1 MNVRSSVA
9 VVAVVAAAVALASC
23 GGGGDDTTARA
34 TTTVPRP
41 KGTATTKI
49 ATPPPAPTVGEP
61 QGNVNPVL
69 EPVTGLGVAGT
80 AAAVDDRVAV
90 LLQNGGNETA
100 RVDLVTA
107 TATSRDGASVT
118 RARSVEAFPQV
129 LAPGELS
136 LASVAFRANG
146 VPPGA
151 TVVVKVRSTPVTE
164 AKASR
169 ALAVSGLAL
178 SAPQTGDV
186 AQTLAAT
193 LTNPTGTWTARS
205 PRVAVMCF
213 GESRQP
219 SGITTVRAG
228 VAELAPGQQASVS
241 VPLATLCPTYLV
253 AATSA

>member
-1 MNVRSSVA
+1 VSVRSFVA
-9 VVAVVAAAVALASC
+9 VVAVVGAAVVLASC
-23 GGGGDDTTARA
+23 GGGDDDTTAPA
-34 TTTVPRP
+34 TTTAPRS
-41 KGTATTKI
+41 KGTTTTRI
-49 ATPPPAPTVGEP
+49 TASPPAPTVGEP

-90 LLQNGGNETA
+90 LLQNGGTATA
-100 RVDLVTA
+100 RVDVVTA

-118 RARSVEAFPQV
+118 RARSVQAFPQV

-136 LASVAFRANG
+136 LAAVTFRANG

-151 TVVVKVRSTPVTE
+151 TVVVKVRGTPVT
-164 AKASR
+164 AVKASR
-169 ALAVSGLAL
+169 ALAVSGIAL

-186 AQTLAAT
+186 AQTIAAT
-193 LTNPTGTWTARS
+193 LTNPTGAWTARS

-228 VAELAPGQQASVS
+228 VAEIAPGRQASVS

-253 AATSA
+253 AASSS

>member
-1 MNVRSSVA
+1 MTARWLVAGAVVGVAILVA
-9 VVAVVAAAVALASC
+9 VPAGAA
-23 GGGGDDTTARA
+23 D
-34 TTTVPRP
+34 
-41 KGTATTKI
+41 
-49 ATPPPAPTVGEP
+49 PAPTVGAP
-61 QGNVNPVL
+61 QGNVQPVL
-69 EPVTGLGVAGT
+69 QPVTGVGAAAT

-90 LLQNGGNETA
+90 LLQNGGTATA

-107 TATSRDGASVT
+107 IATSRDGAAVT

-136 LASVAFRANG
+136 LASVRFRRNG

-151 TVVVKVRSTPVTE
+151 TVVVKVRSTPVKA
-164 AKASR
+164 AKAAR

-193 LTNPTGTWTARS
+193 LTNPASTWTARA

-219 SGITTVRAG
+219 SSMTTARAG
-228 VAELAPGQQASVS
+228 VAKLGPGKHAAVS

-253 AATSA
+253 AARAT